1 MTPAAVERAARIAH
15 IVNLARAGQSF
26 ADIGRPLFLC
36 RERVR
41 ELAKQGGVTSRDLA
55 GTCDFCGVPLLRRLP
70 SRYGIHACLDHD
82 CQVKRKRAFRRLARE
97 GATT

>member
-1 MTPAAVERAARIAH
+1 MTPVAVERAARIAH
-15 IVNLARAGQSF
+15 IVELARAGQSF
-26 ADIGRPLFLC
+26 EAIGAALFFS

-41 ELAKQGGVTSRDLA
+41 QLAKQGGLTGRDLA
-55 GTCDFCGVPLLRRLP
+55 GVCQFCGEPLLRRLP

-82 CQVKRKRAFRRLARE
+82 CQVQRKRAFRRLARE